1 MPVMSLALAAEQTG
15 QRLRCLVPI
24 RSRVAR
30 LPPVFLAGAA
40 VAVLISGGSLSAA
53 SVKSRRNELLQ
64 SVPVRLVKRRCDAL
78 VRLRERFARLSVLDR
93 NVAPSIRYLQ
103 RHMVAYT
110 ASGSS
115 SSSSRSG
122 ASRSGGGCGG
132 SGAPR
137 ARVRLSARAWVC
149 GDLGLEIDSRATLPS
164 RFSPS
169 LIAPSSD
176 HFCFLRQTVECMTN
190 RPVWKTHP
198 LGSFKPFPLLS
209 VPSLAWQMIVL
220 RRTRRKRL
228 GKEANV
234 RSVPGR
240 QEHARHPPPKITLL
254 TL

>member
-40 VAVLISGGSLSAA
+40 VAVLISGGSLSTA

-115 SSSSRSG
+115 SSSRSGSSSSSRS
-122 ASRSGGGCGG
+122 G

-137 ARVRLSARAWVC
+137 ARVRLSARACVC

-228 GKEANV
+228 EKEANV

>member
-1 MPVMSLALAAEQTG
+1 MRAHLAEFQTTPPAQHGDANPDTHSLLFA
-15 QRLRCLVPI
+15 
-24 RSRVAR
+24 RSGRQLPRVAAGLHTR
-30 LPPVFLAGAA
+30 VHPRRRPP
-40 VAVLISGGSLSAA
+40 
-53 SVKSRRNELLQ
+53 
-64 SVPVRLVKRRCDAL
+64 
-78 VRLRERFARLSVLDR
+78 ARLH
-93 NVAPSIRYLQ
+93 PWC
-103 RHMVAYT
+103 T
-110 ASGSS
+110 
-115 SSSSRSG
+115 SRP
-122 ASRSGGGCGG
+122 GG

-137 ARVRLSARAWVC
+137 ARVRLSARACVC

-228 GKEANV
+228 EKEANV